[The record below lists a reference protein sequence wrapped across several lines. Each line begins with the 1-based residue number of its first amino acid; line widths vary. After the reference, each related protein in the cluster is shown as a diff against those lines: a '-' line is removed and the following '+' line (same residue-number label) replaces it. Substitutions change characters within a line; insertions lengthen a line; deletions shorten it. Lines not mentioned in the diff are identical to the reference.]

1 MQSDDE
7 AAKMDII
14 KRRGANRP
22 SVSRI
27 WKDEAAGVRAAVATL
42 YGAWVKS

>member
-27 WKDEAAGVRAAVATL
+27 WKDEAAGVRADAVATL
-42 YGAWVKS
+42 NRA